1 MYNKLG
7 HYIFRRL
14 CKDQS
19 SLTKSNPMNTYGL
32 YVTAKHIQT
41 YVNDYY
47 EYGIDYMGQDND
59 CAEDKQ
65 ELKHFADGFHD
76 GDWQIDMYCDEPEGK
91 ED

>member
-19 SLTKSNPMNTYGL
+19 LLRKSNPMNTYGL

-41 YVNDYY
+41 YVNDYH

-76 GDWQIDMYCDEPEGK
+76 GDWQIDMYWDEPEGN
-91 ED
+91 EQ

>member
-19 SLTKSNPMNTYGL
+19 LLRKSNPMNTYGL
-32 YVTAKHIQT
+32 YVTAKHIQN
-41 YVNDYY
+41 YGNDYH
-47 EYGIDYMGQDND
+47 EYGIDYMGEDNI
-59 CAEDKQ
+59 CADDKQ
-65 ELKHFADGFHD
+65 ELKHFADGLHD
-76 GDWQIDMYCDEPEGK
+76 GDWQIDMYWDEPEGK

>member
-1 MYNKLG
+1 
-7 HYIFRRL
+7 
-14 CKDQS
+14 
-19 SLTKSNPMNTYGL
+19 MNTYGL

-76 GDWQIDMYCDEPEGK
+76 GDWQIDMYSDEPEGK

>member
-19 SLTKSNPMNTYGL
+19 LLRKSNPMNSYGL

-59 CAEDKQ
+59 CADDKV
-65 ELKHFADGFHD
+65 EHYLNGFLE
-76 GDWQIDMYCDEPEGK
+76 GDWQIDNYWDEPEGK

>member
-19 SLTKSNPMNTYGL
+19 LLRKSNPMNTYGL
-32 YVTAKHIQT
+32 YVTAKHIQN
-41 YVNDYY
+41 YVNDYH
-47 EYGIDYMGQDND
+47 EYGIHYMGEDNI
-59 CAEDKQ
+59 CADDKQ
-65 ELKHFADGFHD
+65 VLKHFADGFHD
-76 GDWQIDMYCDEPEGK
+76 GDWQIDMYWDEPEGK

>member
-19 SLTKSNPMNTYGL
+19 LLRKSNPMNTYGL

-41 YVNDYY
+41 YVNDYH
-47 EYGIDYMGQDND
+47 EYGIDYMGEDNI

-65 ELKHFADGFHD
+65 ELKHFEDGFHD
-76 GDWQIDMYCDEPEGK
+76 GDWQIDMYWDEPEGN
-91 ED
+91 EQ